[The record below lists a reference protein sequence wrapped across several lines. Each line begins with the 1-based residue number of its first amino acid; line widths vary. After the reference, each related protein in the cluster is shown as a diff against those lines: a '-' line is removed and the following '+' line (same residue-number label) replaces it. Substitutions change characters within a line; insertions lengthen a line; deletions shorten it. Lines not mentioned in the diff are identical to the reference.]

1 MSFTQPSPAAIA
13 VYSHVRQ
20 QPSASH
26 EAPMSTVLYSA
37 RGEILRVMEH
47 MIEKNQQ
54 QVIEFIVEV
63 LFSYSYFFN
72 QLLLLLLII

>member
-13 VYSHVRQ
+13 VYSHVRH
-20 QPSASH
+20 QPPVSGESQVSH
-26 EAPMSTVLYSA
+26 ALHNA
-37 RGEILRVMEH
+37 CGEILRVMEL

-63 LFSYSYFFN
+63 CCSCFAKMFFHKHM
-72 QLLLLLLII
+72 LH